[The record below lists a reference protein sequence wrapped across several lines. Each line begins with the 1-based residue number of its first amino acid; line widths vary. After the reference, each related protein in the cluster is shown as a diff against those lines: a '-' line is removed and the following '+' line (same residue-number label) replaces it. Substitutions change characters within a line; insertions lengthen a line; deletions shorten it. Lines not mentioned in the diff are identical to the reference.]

1 MKFSFFQQ
9 QVASI
14 RLACFFGS
22 LILFFSGC
30 ATGPTVDPQVTSAV
44 SSHGVSGATYEK
56 MLRGRALDYSDIA
69 QLVQHKVPSNIIVGY
84 LRSTECVYNFS
95 YEQLQQLRHLGATP
109 QVLNYLTETQG
120 FYGNNTTP
128 PRKGSKVPKY
138 VRTNSMLN
146 QDKQPFFYN
155 EPIVDDWYDSA
166 YEESCYSPFSF
177 N

>member
-1 MKFSFFQQ
+1 MKKIKSFLTIFGG
-9 QVASI
+9 I
-14 RLACFFGS
+14 FF
-22 LILFFSGC
+22 LLFLSAC

-44 SSHGVSGATYEK
+44 SADGVSGVTYEK
-56 MLRGRALDYSDIA
+56 MLRGGVLDYNDIA

-84 LRSTECVYNFS
+84 LRNTERVYNFS

-128 PRKGSKVPKY
+128 SRGSKVPKY
-138 VRTNSMLN
+138 IRDNSMLN

>member
-1 MKFSFFQQ
+1 MKFSFFQR
-9 QVASI
+9 QVASVG
-14 RLACFFGS
+14 FGFLS
-22 LILFFSGC
+22 VALFFFSGC
-30 ATGPTVDPQVTSAV
+30 ATGPTVDPQVTAAV
-44 SSHGVSGATYEK
+44 SAHQVSAQTYDK
-56 MLRGRALDYSDIA
+56 MLRGGALDYSDIA
-69 QLVQHKVPSNIIVGY
+69 QLVQKGVPSNIIVGY

-95 YEQLQQLRHLGATP
+95 YEQLQQLRHLGAAP

-128 PRKGSKVPKY
+128 PKQGSKVPKY

>member
-1 MKFSFFQQ
+1 MKKINS
-9 QVASI
+9 
-14 RLACFFGS
+14 RLAIFGGS
-22 LILFFSGC
+22 FLLFFSGC
-30 ATGPTVDPQVTSAV
+30 ATGPKVDPQVTAAV
-44 SSHGVSGATYEK
+44 SAHGVSVATYDK
-56 MLRGRALDYSDIA
+56 MMQGRALDYDDIA
-69 QLVQHKVPSNIIVGY
+69 QLVQHGVPANIIVGY
-84 LRSTECVYNFS
+84 LRSSECVYNFS

-120 FYGNNTTP
+120 FYGKNTTP
-128 PRKGSKVPKY
+128 LKEGSKVPKY
-138 VRTNSMLN
+138 IRDNSMLN

>member
-1 MKFSFFQQ
+1 M
-9 QVASI
+9 
-14 RLACFFGS
+14 FGGGT
-22 LILFFSGC
+22 LLFFLLAGC

-44 SSHGVSGATYEK
+44 ISHGVSGATYEK
-56 MLRGRALDYSDIA
+56 MLRGGALDYSDIA
-69 QLVQHKVPSNIIVGY
+69 QLVEHKVPSNIIVGY
-84 LRSTECVYNFS
+84 LRSTESVYNFS
-95 YEQLQQLRHLGATP
+95 YEQLQKLRQLGASP

-120 FYGNNTTP
+120 FYGNNTSP
-128 PRKGSKVPKY
+128 SKGSKVPKY
-138 VRTNSMLN
+138 IRTNSMLN

>member
-1 MKFSFFQQ
+1 MKKINS
-9 QVASI
+9 V
-14 RLACFFGS
+14 LAIFGS
-22 LILFFSGC
+22 SLLLFFSGC

-44 SSHGVSGATYEK
+44 SAHGVVGGTYEK
-56 MLRGRALDYSDIA
+56 MMRGGALNYDDLA

-95 YEQLQQLRHLGATP
+95 YEQLQQVRHLGASP
-109 QVLNYLTETQG
+109 QVLNYLTETKG

-128 PRKGSKVPKY
+128 LKGSKIPKY
-138 VRTNSMLN
+138 IRTNSMLN

-155 EPIVDDWYDSA
+155 EPIIDDWYDSA